1 MARALIGYY
10 GAPDCVASAQTRD
23 RLRVSQST
31 LVSQRDGM
39 MLSVLVIAKRDS
51 LSGIAQKRRCHK
63 PMRKT
68 VGTNTTSAAHSA
80 GRLARLLVVILASAT
95 VWAQAQDTPQAK
107 AGPAQVITEVTEQVM
122 RVVAEADTYFDED
135 PDRYYREIDS
145 ALAVVV
151 DWRGFATAVMGEYY
165 SRGRSMDSDGRANL
179 KRQRDEFAQTLREG
193 LIRSY
198 AKGLLAFGGAEMVV
212 KGVEASPQS
221 ARIASVTQLVY
232 GEADRVYTIRYQ
244 MGQYKDG
251 SWRLRNLIIETI
263 NLGEIYRNQFVAL
276 AKDANEDLDLVISQ
290 WNETIS
296 EQAEELAR
304 D

>member
-1 MARALIGYY
+1 M
-10 GAPDCVASAQTRD
+10 
-23 RLRVSQST
+23 
-31 LVSQRDGM
+31 
-39 MLSVLVIAKRDS
+39 
-51 LSGIAQKRRCHK
+51 

-68 VGTNTTSAAHSA
+68 VGTNTTSPANSA
-80 GRLARLLVVILASAT
+80 GWLARLLVVILASVT
-95 VWAQAQDTPQAK
+95 VWARAEDAPQAN

-122 RVVAEADTYFDED
+122 RVVAEARTYFTDD

-165 SRGRSMDSDGRANL
+165 SRGRSMDADGRANL

-198 AKGLLAFGGAEMVV
+198 AKGLLAFGSAEMVV

-276 AKDANEDLDLVISQ
+276 AKDANEDLELVIAQ

>member
-1 MARALIGYY
+1 
-10 GAPDCVASAQTRD
+10 
-23 RLRVSQST
+23 
-31 LVSQRDGM
+31 
-39 MLSVLVIAKRDS
+39 
-51 LSGIAQKRRCHK
+51 
-63 PMRKT
+63 MRKT
-68 VGTNTTSAAHSA
+68 VGTNSTGSCNSA
-80 GRLARLLVVILASAT
+80 GWLIRLLVVFLAGVT
-95 VWAQAQDTPQAK
+95 VWAQAEDATQANV
-107 AGPAQVITEVTEQVM
+107 GPAKVITDVTEQVM
-122 RVVAEADTYFDED
+122 RVVAEADTYFDQD

-145 ALAVVV
+145 ALAVLV

-165 SRGRSMDSDGRANL
+165 SRGRSMNTDGRADL

-198 AKGLLAFGGAEMVV
+198 AKGLLAFGGAKMVV

-232 GEADRVYTIRYQ
+232 GEAGREYTIRYQ
-244 MGQYKDG
+244 MGQYNDG

-263 NLGEIYRNQFVAL
+263 NLGEIYRSQFVAL
-276 AKDANEDLDLVISQ
+276 AKDAGEDLDIVIAQ

>member
-1 MARALIGYY
+1 
-10 GAPDCVASAQTRD
+10 
-23 RLRVSQST
+23 
-31 LVSQRDGM
+31 
-39 MLSVLVIAKRDS
+39 
-51 LSGIAQKRRCHK
+51 
-63 PMRKT
+63 MRKT
-68 VGTNTTSAAHSA
+68 VVTNMTNFTKS
-80 GRLARLLVVILASAT
+80 GARLVRLLAVFLVILPFWSQAGD
-95 VWAQAQDTPQAK
+95 VAQTK
-107 AGPAQVITEVTEQVM
+107 AGPAGVITEVTEQVM
-122 RVVAEADTYFDED
+122 RVVAEADTYFNQD

-145 ALAVVV
+145 ALAVMV

-165 SRGRSMDSDGRANL
+165 SRGRSMDQAGRANL
-179 KRQRDEFAQTLREG
+179 KRQRDRFAQTLREG

-212 KGVEASPQS
+212 KGVDASPQS

-276 AKDANEDLDLVISQ
+276 AKAANEDLDLVIAQ